1 MEMKYLSELKH
12 KKALTNSGIR
22 KMDKNEKQ
30 KHLTKWGKRK
40 HELVNNFGKMKIN
53 LVMTH

>member
-53 LVMTH
+53 LVITH